1 MMLASRGRAHLCL
14 TALSCAALAACAA
27 SPPRPEYLHRVE
39 LLALLQTLNAELLS
53 HDSATLT
60 LEHWCAEHRLAE
72 PARVVARRV
81 RDAEKPIPA
90 ELRARLGAD
99 SAEPIAYR
107 HVQLVCGEH
116 VLSEA
121 DNWYLPSRL
130 TPQMNEQLER
140 TDTPFGKIVMPLG
153 LRRHT
158 LSAQLLWSPLPPR
171 WEMGMAPA
179 AAVPLRVPHLLLQ
192 HQALLINSA
201 QQPFS
206 VVVET
211 YTSGVFDFAEWNSP
225 P

>member
-1 MMLASRGRAHLCL
+1 MMRGLRGRACLCL
-14 TALSCAALAACAA
+14 TALSCAALAACVA
-27 SPPRPEYLHRVE
+27 SPPRPDYLRRVE
-39 LLALLQTLNAELLS
+39 LLALLQTFNAELLS

-81 RDAEKPIPA
+81 RDVEKPLSA
-90 ELRARLGAD
+90 ELRARLGVDA
-99 SAEPIAYR
+99 AEPVAYR

-140 TDTPFGKIVMPLG
+140 TDTPFGKVVMPLG
-153 LRRHT
+153 LERHT

-171 WEMGMAPA
+171 WEMNTAPVA
-179 AAVPLRVPHLLLQ
+179 AAPLRLPHFLLQ
-192 HQALLINSA
+192 HQALLVNSA

-211 YTSGVFDFAEWNSP
+211 YTSGAFDFAGWNVP